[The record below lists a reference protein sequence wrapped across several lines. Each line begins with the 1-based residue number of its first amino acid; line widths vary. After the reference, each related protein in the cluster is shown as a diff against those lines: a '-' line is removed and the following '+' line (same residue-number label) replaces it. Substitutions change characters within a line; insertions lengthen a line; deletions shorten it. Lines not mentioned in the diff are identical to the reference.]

1 MPASQL
7 AQKQVRVVA
16 RIVDVLKNSCA
27 ADFAGIINHDVAEAE
42 NPLEDGGGNRD
53 VLNLTQR
60 NIPSRSRNEAVIN
73 FDLRI
78 RDREARPV
86 RSATKSTTAN
96 EESSRKEW
104 SVRSP
109 RGRPG
114 RNPA

>member
-78 RDREARPV
+78 RDRVPDHV
-86 RSATKSTTAN
+86 SFQ
-96 EESSRKEW
+96 
-104 SVRSP
+104 VVI
-109 RGRPG
+109 G
-114 RNPA
+114 RNQKQGQ